1 MDINNISTNNFK
13 GAFVLQPKTQQI
25 REAIPDIVKKGR
37 QIFHD
42 VRSEGDIVI
51 VTKDKYDKK
60 VKDFIAREK
69 VAFAYYPEINT
80 SSGLDSE
87 VPSGLRVLMRMKN
100 NCVIRSLSLL
110 DKFLTARTLHLSTQ
124 SEYIQN
130 AIHTM
135 RLNTNGARVQ
145 IDDKGMFFV
154 RDEAKQRT
162 INTSGFKNCMA
173 YLHVKP
179 DHIEYQD
186 SRRVLV
192 GKNGQEI
199 IKEFETPKDMNVFS
213 KAFNA

>member
-1 MDINNISTNNFK
+1 MKTNNISTNNFK
-13 GAFVLQPKTQQI
+13 GTFVLQPKTQQI

-42 VRSEGDIVI
+42 VKTEGDVVI

-60 VKDFIAREK
+60 VKEFIEREK

-80 SSGLDSE
+80 SSGLDNE
-87 VPSGLRVLMRMKN
+87 VPSGLRALMRQKN

-110 DKFLTARTLHLSTQ
+110 DKFLTSRALHLSTQ

-130 AIHTM
+130 AINTL
-135 RLNTNGARVQ
+135 RLNTGNARVQ
-145 IDDKGMFFV
+145 IDNKGKFFV
-154 RDEAKQRT
+154 RDLEKQRT
-162 INTSGFKNCMA
+162 IMTPGFKNGMA
-173 YLHVKP
+173 YLYVRP
-179 DHIEYQD
+179 EHIEYQD

-199 IKEFETPKDMNVFS
+199 IKEFETPKDMKIFNKV
-213 KAFNA
+213 FNA